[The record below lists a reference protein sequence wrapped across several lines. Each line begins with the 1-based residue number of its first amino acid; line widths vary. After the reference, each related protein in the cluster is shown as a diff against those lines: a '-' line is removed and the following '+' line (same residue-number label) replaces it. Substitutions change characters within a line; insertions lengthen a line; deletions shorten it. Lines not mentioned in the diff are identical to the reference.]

1 MPRSTCPRV
10 VCLTLTGLA
19 IALPLIGCGAVPQ
32 LPPIL
37 SQTQLRPSTTTT
49 TTTPS
54 AAQSSATAQMEAQ
67 TRDRIN
73 AIRQQQRL
81 QPLRQND
88 KLAQV
93 ARNYSRRMAEQNFFA
108 HTSPQGDTTVDRV
121 RSAGIFYFEI
131 GENLFMCTNF
141 PQPVPAA
148 VTGWMNSPG
157 HRENILRPEYRET
170 GVGVWRRGN
179 TYYFTQ
185 LFLRAVQ

>member
-1 MPRSTCPRV
+1 
-10 VCLTLTGLA
+10 
-19 IALPLIGCGAVPQ
+19 
-32 LPPIL
+32 
-37 SQTQLRPSTTTT
+37 
-49 TTTPS
+49 
-54 AAQSSATAQMEAQ
+54 MEAQ